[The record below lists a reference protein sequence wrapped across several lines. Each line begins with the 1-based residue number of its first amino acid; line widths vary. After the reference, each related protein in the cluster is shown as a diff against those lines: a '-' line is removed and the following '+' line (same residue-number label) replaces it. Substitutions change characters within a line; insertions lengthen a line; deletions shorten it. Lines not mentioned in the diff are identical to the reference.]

1 MPRVLRGGHILAGGG
16 LGGRRAELKY
26 NTGLAY
32 EALADWPAARASS
45 KEALEVQPDYAAARI
60 RLAKIEN
67 NLAE

>member
-1 MPRVLRGGHILAGGG
+1 
-16 LGGRRAELKY
+16 
-26 NTGLAY
+26 LAY

-45 KEALEVQPDYAAARI
+45 KEALEVLPDYAAARI

>member
-1 MPRVLRGGHILAGGG
+1 
-16 LGGRRAELKY
+16 
-26 NTGLAY
+26 LAY